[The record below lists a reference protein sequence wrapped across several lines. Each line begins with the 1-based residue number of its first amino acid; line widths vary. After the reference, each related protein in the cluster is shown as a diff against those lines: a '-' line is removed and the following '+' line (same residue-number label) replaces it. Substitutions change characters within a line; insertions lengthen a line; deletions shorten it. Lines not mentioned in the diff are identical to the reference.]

1 MDKRQVFDLAR
12 KAGFVDWTDDG
23 DWQGTDC
30 DLIRLVKMAFELGVK
45 DGPDYKNG
53 FADGAFEER
62 EACAKLCDG
71 IKYEGCVAP
80 EDGAAAD
87 YYDDAARECAD
98 AIRARGND

>member
-1 MDKRQVFDLAR
+1 MMDKKQVFDLAR

-45 DGPDYKNG
+45 DGPDYKHG
-53 FADGAFEER
+53 YADGAFKER
-62 EACAKLCDG
+62 EAICDIVDYELDSNGHAQAIKL
-71 IKYEGCVAP
+71 
-80 EDGAAAD
+80 
-87 YYDDAARECAD
+87 